1 MALLWL
7 LLGCAL
13 LMALW
18 SKRQLL
24 LLGISLPGPWALPLL
39 GNAQM
44 IGKLK
49 PECESCLCEGIWM
62 QRVASGVGQHV
73 CCCSHLFGIYRTA

>member
-1 MALLWL
+1 MGLLWL
-7 LLGCAL
+7 LLGLIL
-13 LMALW
+13 LLALW

-24 LLGISLPGPWALPLL
+24 LLGTSLPGPWALPLL

-49 PECESCLCEGIWM
+49 PECMC
-62 QRVASGVGQHV
+62 
-73 CCCSHLFGIYRTA
+73 

>member
-1 MALLWL
+1 MGLLWL
-7 LLGCAL
+7 LLGLGL
-13 LMALW
+13 LLALW

-24 LLGISLPGPWALPLL
+24 LLGTSLPGPWALPLL

-49 PECESCLCEGIWM
+49 PECKCWGGVEGK
-62 QRVASGVGQHV
+62 QRSPHV
-73 CCCSHLFGIYRTA
+73 CGCRHIFGLYRAT